1 MDRPIYHQGRQVGTL
16 RAVPDG
22 LYWQLT
28 AFCEPFSGGVQR
40 LYGAEDLRTEPFGVF
55 VPDGKGLHLHR
66 RLSRHGCPDLPEL
79 WLAGRETDGWRPW
92 RGTVEGQS
100 VPDAMLRGQ
109 GEGCE
114 LALPAEGEGL
124 PLAEYVPQ
132 MRPLTL
138 EGREYLVLPIPNGV
152 PEAAPEAPEP

>member
-1 MDRPIYHQGRQVGTL
+1 MDEPIFYQGRQAGTL
-16 RAVPDG
+16 QIVSDG

-28 AFCEPFSGGVQR
+28 AFCERFSGEIQR
-40 LYGAEDLRTEPFGVF
+40 LFGAEGWRTEPFGVLI
-55 VPDGKGLHLHR
+55 PDGMGLHLHR
-66 RLSRHGCPDLPEL
+66 RLSKHACPSLPKA
-79 WLAGRETDGWRPW
+79 WIVGREADGWRPW

-100 VPDAMLRGQ
+100 IPDAMLRGQ